1 MFRLRK
7 TARVDGEVV
16 TGTDR
21 GVVDLAMRDGVI
33 LPLPREAVVDGQE
46 AREVAAVEGQAPAQE
61 EVVRVSDRAK
71 PRCNGQAAVLA
82 LKSTSIVVK
91 SVTGPPTLGP
101 QIIWTRRYTKTK
113 YYQKTCGNL
122 SNKWKFGVQI

>member
-82 LKSTSIVVK
+82 LKKYLNRCQVGHWPPHPGTPKYMDKMSTLALVEEYED
-91 SVTGPPTLGP
+91 
-101 QIIWTRRYTKTK
+101 QILSE
-113 YYQKTCGNL
+113 NL
-122 SNKWKFGVQI
+122 RKFVE